1 MKRFILSS
9 IRIRSQASQIID
21 ALINLDK
28 LKQWWGVDGGIIEP
42 KDGGIY
48 CTTWLKSNHGVKFVS
63 TGRIKLLD
71 KNAYLH
77 LEDMI
82 YINSEKGILGPY
94 DIQYDLES
102 SETYCLLSVK
112 QSGFKKLKSEL
123 WYYEAVE
130 KGWPEALVMLK
141 KYLENS

>member
-1 MKRFILSS
+1 MKRFILSE
-9 IRIRSQASQIID
+9 IRIRSQSIEIID
-21 ALINLDK
+21 ALINLNK

-71 KNAYLH
+71 KNSYLH

-94 DIQYDLES
+94 NIQYTVEQHKQYTIL
-102 SETYCLLSVK
+102 TVK
-112 QSGFKKLKSEL
+112 QSGFKKEEKEA

-141 KYLENS
+141 KYLEN